1 MLYFLIYCLSFLLL
15 SKSFFMPVK
24 NENGKVYKF
33 FLPWYKHRRVF
44 VSIFQE
50 SRILTAIKRIKS
62 SRMENLDEKQEITLL
77 DLPDLDLECILEKL
91 SPAGLC
97 SMAGVCKTL
106 REKCKSDHLWKKHM
120 NQKWGR
126 LIGDAV
132 YTEWQCKIDSR
143 VIGDSAMQKSPF
155 QWFSRFLDDLFPNG
169 SKMEEGDS
177 KSRSSKHENSIMSCY
192 MALETGKI
200 WFPAQVYNREVQ
212 NGHIGFM
219 LSCYDAEVCY
229 DSKADNFVASY
240 SAQGRRTIEENIEWN
255 RLRAPAVDTPANV
268 LHISD
273 CLGDLKP
280 DDHFEIQWRKKKEF
294 PFGWWYG
301 VVGHLG
307 LCNGHEVNCMCHMS
321 DMVILEFKQYIPG
334 SQWRRT
340 AIKRKDH
347 REGGNEGDG
356 FYGGIR
362 KLYNKEEIEAW
373 KNFWTNSILE

>member
-1 MLYFLIYCLSFLLL
+1 
-15 SKSFFMPVK
+15 MPMK

-155 QWFSRFLDDLFPNG
+155 QWFSRFLDNLFPNR

-200 WFPAQVYNREVQ
+200 WFPAQVYNREVIYSICLILIEYCVP
-212 NGHIGFM
+212 NMCLIVFDLLRCRMGILDLCFHVMM
-219 LSCYDAEVCY
+219 LKFTMIPKRTTLWQGLILQFSLC
-229 DSKADNFVASY
+229 SK
-240 SAQGRRTIEENIEWN
+240 
-255 RLRAPAVDTPANV
+255 
-268 LHISD
+268 H
-273 CLGDLKP
+273 
-280 DDHFEIQWRKKKEF
+280 
-294 PFGWWYG
+294 
-301 VVGHLG
+301 
-307 LCNGHEVNCMCHMS
+307 
-321 DMVILEFKQYIPG
+321 
-334 SQWRRT
+334 
-340 AIKRKDH
+340 
-347 REGGNEGDG
+347 
-356 FYGGIR
+356 
-362 KLYNKEEIEAW
+362 
-373 KNFWTNSILE
+373 